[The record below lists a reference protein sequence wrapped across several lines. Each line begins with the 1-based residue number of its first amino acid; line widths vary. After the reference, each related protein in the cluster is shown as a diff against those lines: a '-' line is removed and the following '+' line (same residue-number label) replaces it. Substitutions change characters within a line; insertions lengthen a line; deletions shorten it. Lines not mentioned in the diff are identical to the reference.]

1 MPTKSQIEAQKL
13 YANLLEE
20 VNLRIAAINHCTIG
34 RSGLAP
40 PFVKDFCYL
49 QIRMLCELVALGC
62 LVAHGDIKQAASEN
76 MQRAWSADK
85 IMDALEN
92 LHPHFYPQPVKQT
105 VTPAPA
111 GMPKGHH
118 LQAIQPHPFP
128 KADFIK
134 LYHRCGEMLHRGNLR
149 KLLKG
154 QFPKQIN
161 YPEITAKAQN
171 IVNLLNNHAL
181 VMKSGEQ
188 MFLAMLRNSAD
199 GKVQVAIAETPKGQP
214 MDFAS
219 PNFLK
224 DPPKV

>member
-1 MPTKSQIEAQKL
+1 
-13 YANLLEE
+13 
-20 VNLRIAAINHCTIG
+20 
-34 RSGLAP
+34 
-40 PFVKDFCYL
+40 
-49 QIRMLCELVALGC
+49 
-62 LVAHGDIKQAASEN
+62 
-76 MQRAWSADK
+76 
-85 IMDALEN
+85 
-92 LHPHFYPQPVKQT
+92 
-105 VTPAPA
+105 
-111 GMPKGHH
+111 
-118 LQAIQPHPFP
+118 
-128 KADFIK
+128 
-134 LYHRCGEMLHRGNLR
+134 MLHRGNLR